1 MINIKND
8 ELETLLIYAQRYAI
22 GRIRHAPTEV
32 SELVRKYMPYAT
44 TGALNVLIQ
53 DIEQQADVDMLGDVC
68 DKKMWL
74 ALLDTLKNE
83 RDRRQ
88 AIDGE

>member
-22 GRIRHAPTEV
+22 GRMTYAPTEV
-32 SELVRKYMPYAT
+32 ATLVRKYMPYAT
-44 TGALNVLIQ
+44 TGALNILIQ

-68 DKKMWL
+68 DVKTWL
-74 ALLDTLKNE
+74 DLLNELKDH
-83 RDRRQ
+83 RQRRV
-88 AIDGE
+88 

>member
-22 GRIRHAPTEV
+22 GRMTYAPAEV

-44 TGALNVLIQ
+44 TDTLGVLIQ
-53 DIEQQADVDMLGDVC
+53 DIERQGNTDAI
-68 DKKMWL
+68 WL
-74 ALLDTLKNE
+74 DLLDELKDH
-83 RDRRQ
+83 RQRRV
-88 AIDGE
+88 